1 MDKYIELKGGINT
14 QTPQIAVDAGEA
26 RFLFNMYESV
36 EGGYTTLKGYEGL
49 DGGVLPSESVW
60 YVLRGT
66 RTAGNAVDDATNL
79 TPFVPLNDGTQLY
92 GEVTKI
98 NGANPTIEPL
108 IGDILHVDYDGAG
121 VVDPDAVTFIVMNPS
136 SLPIV
141 PFKLTNDYAAGP
153 TNEYTIT
160 HMALAGPPAHPYE
173 TYTEAGMDALTLST
187 RRADTREPKGLGAV
201 TGVVQVGS
209 RTVAMRNSTANDAGA
224 ATFSMADPS
233 NLTKNW
239 DQARVGIPVLLDEAA
254 ADASI
259 APILGTSAAQCLGN
273 WTIQDTRD
281 EPNSA
286 GFIYAILIPT
296 ATYLPQPSPA
306 NGFELISA
314 SSGANFG
321 AVSLAALFSWTPA
334 AGGELDSFEHN
345 FYAGVD
351 TNRAYMT
358 DGVNPAMY
366 FDPETLAVVPIATS
380 YYTQVGGPTLAGH
393 CAAFQSRL
401 ILSTL
406 GGGFITTVAGD
417 PMVVDG
423 TLGSI
428 EIGVGDTIT
437 GFANASANELI
448 IFTLNSTWSMSG
460 SDPSNWTLRQVSGS
474 SGAKKNCVVDMGD
487 LLAADD
493 VGIVDVQRSDKLG
506 GFNSSTVSNN
516 IQRFYRELPKT
527 KTCSTVIQGLEQFRM
542 FFDGSFVIGT
552 KIQFQTAN
560 GNAGI
565 RYGYSIGAYPIPV
578 TTVNTRIRD
587 NGDEFTVFGS
597 TTGKVYRMDSGTS
610 FDGANITSL
619 LHTTYNHVG
628 TPQNNKRFEYAN
640 LETVSVGINNVSFEQ
655 SINYGEKTFDTR
667 SFVIDGIQ
675 PHPTGY
681 VGVDSNLT
689 HNNLRLR
696 GTGRNIRL
704 LFTRTSDTE
713 QQLAFTGYTLR
724 YTVRGLVR
732 N

>member
-14 QTPQIAVDAGEA
+14 QTPQVAIDAGEA
-26 RFLFNMYESV
+26 RFLLNMYESV

-49 DGGVLPSESVW
+49 DGGTLPSESVW

-66 RTAGNAVDDATNL
+66 RTSGNAVDDATNL
-79 TPFVPLNDGTQLY
+79 VPFVPLQDATELY
-92 GEVTKI
+92 GEV
-98 NGANPTIEPL
+98 GGVNPMV
-108 IGDILHVDYDGAG
+108 GDILHIDYDGAG
-121 VVDPDAVTFIVMNPS
+121 DVDPDAVTFIVMNPS
-136 SLPIV
+136 FRPST
-141 PFKLTNDYAAGP
+141 PFVLSNDKATGP

-160 HMALAGPPAHPYE
+160 HMGLAGAPAHPYE
-173 TYTEAGMDALTLST
+173 TYTESNMDALTLST
-187 RRADTREPKGLGAV
+187 RRADTREPQGLGCT
-201 TGVVQVGS
+201 TGVVQIGS
-209 RTVAMRNSTANDAGA
+209 RTVAMRNSTADDIGL
-224 ATFSMADPS
+224 ATFSMADSS
-233 NLTKNW
+233 NLTKDW
-239 DQARVGIPVLLDEAA
+239 DHAKVGIPVLLDEAL
-254 ADASI
+254 ADTAI
-259 APILGTSAAQCLGN
+259 APILGTAEANCLGN

-281 EPNSA
+281 EPNAA

-296 ATYLPQPSPA
+296 STHLPQPSPA
-306 NGFELISA
+306 DGFELISVV
-314 SSGANFG
+314 SGFNYG
-321 AVSLAALFSWTPA
+321 AVTLASLFSWDPA

-345 FYAGVD
+345 FYAGVS

-380 YYTQVGGPTLAGH
+380 YYTQTGGPTLSGH

-401 ILSTL
+401 VLSTL

-460 SDPSNWTLRQVSGS
+460 TDPANWNLRQVSGS

-516 IQRFYRELPKT
+516 IQRFYRELPKA

-560 GNAGI
+560 GNAGV
-565 RYGYSIGAYPIPV
+565 RYGYSVGAYPIPV
-578 TTVNTRIRD
+578 TTVNTSIRD

-619 LHTTYNHVG
+619 LHCAYNHVG

-640 LETVSVGINNVSFEQ
+640 LETVSVGTNNVSFEQ
-655 SINYGEKTFDTR
+655 SLDYGEKTFDART
-667 SFVIDGIQ
+667 FVVEGIQ

-681 VGVDSNLT
+681 VGIDTNLT